1 MSQLLKT
8 EQVLHEMKKYQLD
21 VLALSEVRCTGS
33 GEKQLDNQCIILYC
47 GPESRHE
54 KGVALMMTRETSIF
68 LLNWA
73 PVSSRIFV
81 ARFSDR
87 QAKLFVAVCYALT
100 NVIEI
105 ECKEEF
111 CRTLQSVDIPRNY
124 IKCILGDLNVVVRN
138 DESYCPLALGRHGMG
153 V

>member
-1 MSQLLKT
+1 MSQLSKP
-8 EQVLHEMKKYQLD
+8 EQVLHEMRKYHLD
-21 VLALSEVRCTGS
+21 ILALSKIKV
-33 GEKQLDNQCIILYC
+33 D
-47 GPESRHE
+47 
-54 KGVALMMTRETSIF
+54 
-68 LLNWA
+68 W
-73 PVSSRIFV
+73 
-81 ARFSDR
+81 
-87 QAKLFVAVCYALT
+87 AKLFVVVCYALT